1 MGAKKPVSKSL
12 QKVKLVEQPNHTLT
26 LFAIC
31 TTENGYR
38 LSWLLNSALSLNL
51 QRQELNFEELP
62 PVISK
67 LDIFAEAQNN
77 GAILLPNKLE
87 PSKFIT
93 SKHKQF
99 DYLLVLHQQL
109 TDKDITLI
117 ESTLKKIPG
126 IVATIQITELEKKIV
141 EFVNLF

>member
-93 SKHKQF
+93 SK
-99 DYLLVLHQQL
+99 
-109 TDKDITLI
+109 
-117 ESTLKKIPG
+117 P
-126 IVATIQITELEKKIV
+126 
-141 EFVNLF
+141 